1 MFNGLF
7 NDLAPEQIASILS
20 CFVCDE
26 RSNEMP
32 KLTGELSGPL
42 RTMQDMAKRIATV
55 SKEAKIEIDEELYV
69 QKFKPFMMDIVFEW
83 CKGASFLQLC
93 KMTDIFEGNFKDFF
107 LPRACRSAVLEVDKL
122 LLLLVDMNFFPI
134 FVTCFV
140 IFVNFVIFCQFC
152 HFCHFSQS
160 QFFVIF
166 VTFCHFL
173 SFFVI

>member
-1 MFNGLF
+1 MMFNGLF

-55 SKEAKIEIDEELYV
+55 SKEAYIDIDEELYV

-93 KMTDIFEGNFKDFF
+93 KMTDIFEGN
-107 LPRACRSAVLEVDKL
+107 LNRSLSKC
-122 LLLLVDMNFFPI
+122 PI
-134 FVTCFV
+134 L
-140 IFVNFVIFCQFC
+140 IK
-152 HFCHFSQS
+152 
-160 QFFVIF
+160 
-166 VTFCHFL
+166 
-173 SFFVI
+173 